1 MQHPAPPSLSSQALK
16 KYMAITKH
24 FDDFQE
30 DQFDFH
36 GYCIRKVWKGK
47 GVDE

>member
-1 MQHPAPPSLSSQALK
+1 
-16 KYMAITKH
+16 MAITKH

-36 GYCIRKVWKGK
+36 GYCIRKVWKGRVWMNR
-47 GVDE
+47 GDDAGWRVGGP